1 MPRKRNN
8 TKFTRKYQ
16 EQTGPLSSDND
27 DDNNNNRA
35 NVNPLSLPPTRF
47 GYELL
52 LDQYKMI
59 IDENKRLKNQI
70 EYFEKQLMDKEKD
83 DTGNFLLRIPR
94 VAYNQLNEGN
104 EAEEGI
110 GEEGDGEEANENDG
124 KQQQQ
129 EDKDKDEEKKK
140 NELKKKIKK
149 IANVLGL
156 SYNELKGCKKKRI
169 TITCRKVMKQIYQSR
184 DERAMERIK
193 TMCPNKVR
201 AIRCIRGT
209 HKQ

>member
-1 MPRKRNN
+1 
-8 TKFTRKYQ
+8 KYQ
-16 EQTGPLSSDND
+16 EQTGPLSSNND

-70 EYFEKQLMDKEKD
+70 EYLEKQLMDKEKD
-83 DTGNFLLRIPR
+83 DTGNFLLLIPR

-104 EAEEGI
+104 EAEEGN

-140 NELKKKIKK
+140 TELKKKIKK

-169 TITCRKVMKQIYQSR
+169 TTTCRKDSPK
-184 DERAMERIK
+184 
-193 TMCPNKVR
+193 NN
-201 AIRCIRGT
+201 
-209 HKQ
+209 